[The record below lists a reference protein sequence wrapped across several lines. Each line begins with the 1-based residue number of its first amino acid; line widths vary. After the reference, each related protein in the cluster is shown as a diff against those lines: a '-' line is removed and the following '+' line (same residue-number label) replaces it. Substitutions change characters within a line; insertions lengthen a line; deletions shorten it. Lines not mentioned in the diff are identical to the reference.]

1 MRRAR
6 VIGAG
11 ISGLAAAWC
20 LREAGFAVEVVE
32 AASCP
37 GGLIETLHTPHGLV
51 ERAANAFVWTDVTAR
66 WFAQLDL
73 TPLPPLESAARRFIF
88 RDGRPRRWP
97 LTRLETAGL
106 LARLSW
112 AGLTRQLRPREDETV
127 ARFVRRV
134 AGPAAAR
141 WFAGPAMQGVYAVAA
156 DRLSARVVFGRRPR
170 STSGSVA
177 PAGGM
182 GEFIERLYE
191 RLVERDV
198 AFQFDAEADYLAG
211 PTPTVVATGPGAAA
225 PLVRPHAPSLAD
237 ALERIGTTGLET
249 VTAFFEPRPDD
260 LQGFGVLFP
269 RGVGIDA
276 LGVLFNTSIFD
287 NRGPFRSET
296 WIYSLDDVGASA
308 PADARVAAD
317 REVLT
322 GRRDRIVAIYPT
334 RRPGALP
341 VYDRRVLDLSAHL
354 DDLPPWLALSGNYL
368 GQIGISTLLARA
380 ETTVAALVARSA

>member
-1 MRRAR
+1 
-6 VIGAG
+6 
-11 ISGLAAAWC
+11 
-20 LREAGFAVEVVE
+20 
-32 AASCP
+32 
-37 GGLIETLHTPHGLV
+37 
-51 ERAANAFVWTDVTAR
+51 
-66 WFAQLDL
+66 
-73 TPLPPLESAARRFIF
+73 
-88 RDGRPRRWP
+88 
-97 LTRLETAGL
+97 
-106 LARLSW
+106 
-112 AGLTRQLRPREDETV
+112 
-127 ARFVRRV
+127 
-134 AGPAAAR
+134 
-141 WFAGPAMQGVYAVAA
+141 

-237 ALERIGTTGLET
+237 ALERIETTGLET

-380 ETTVAALVARSA
+380 ETTVAALVARSAGPGAPIRSRPRALDLRRSASLGARPGNHDRLDGRLALHFDAGNRVDDVLAARDTGKDGVLSGEPAAVADADEERRRA